1 MSNKATWRVIFSV
14 ALIGFLRY
22 KAKLPLHF
30 ADQSSMPDHRS
41 HVAALYQQHVSEL
54 SRFLTRHVGCRE
66 LAADLLHELF
76 LRLLSNEKTTAD
88 IRHQRGFLF
97 RCARNLATEAA
108 TSSRWRRSTVDE
120 EATDADESLA
130 VHNPERQA
138 EGKQALDRLL
148 TVVLRLPPRCR
159 DAFILHKFD
168 GLTYGEVAEHMGIS
182 VGAVEKHMARALEA
196 CRTATR

>member
-1 MSNKATWRVIFSV
+1 
-14 ALIGFLRY
+14 
-22 KAKLPLHF
+22 
-30 ADQSSMPDHRS
+30 MPDHRTL
-41 HVAALYQQHVSEL
+41 VAALYQQYFDEL

-76 LRLLSNEKTTAD
+76 LRLLSNEKATAD

-108 TSSRWRRSTVDE
+108 TSSRWRRSPAGD
-120 EATDADESLA
+120 DAAE
-130 VHNPERQA
+130 VEGQGVCCPERHA
-138 EGKQALDRLL
+138 EDKQALNRLL
-148 TVVLRLPPRCR
+148 TVVLHLSPRCR

-168 GLTYGEVAEHMGIS
+168 GLTYAEVAEHMGIS

>member
-1 MSNKATWRVIFSV
+1 
-14 ALIGFLRY
+14 
-22 KAKLPLHF
+22 
-30 ADQSSMPDHRS
+30 MPDHRTL
-41 HVAALYQQHVSEL
+41 VAALYQQYFDEL

-76 LRLLSNEKTTAD
+76 LRLLSNERATAD

-108 TSSRWRRSTVDE
+108 TSCCWRRSTADE
-120 EATDADESLA
+120 EATNAEEGQA
-130 VHNPERQA
+130 VHNPERLA
-138 EGKQALDRLL
+138 EDKQALDRLL
-148 TVVLRLPPRCR
+148 TVVVRLPPRCR

-168 GLTYGEVAEHMGIS
+168 GLTYAEVAKQMGIS